1 MVNTIGNPISWTARV
16 LRTAGRDAGAVTR
29 EIGGHDTARPE
40 VCRIGVSDLREAL
53 RLGLRDFG
61 AMRTD
66 VLVLV
71 VLYPVIGFGLI
82 WVAWHRS
89 LLPLIFPLLSGFA
102 LVGPAAAVGLYEMS
116 RRREAGQEVSWADG
130 LSVLAS
136 PRFGAIFALALLH
149 LALFVVWLIAA
160 YIVFLATMGGAEA
173 AARPMFFT
181 EFLHKALTTV
191 EGWAMIGVG
200 VPLGFLF
207 ALAVLATSVVS
218 FPLLLDRSVGLPVAI
233 VTSFRVAWENPWT
246 ILLWG
251 AIVAVGL
258 VLALLPFLLGLAVV
272 LPVLGHATWH
282 LYRRAVVPA

>member
-1 MVNTIGNPISWTARV
+1 MANTIGNPISWTARV

-29 EIGGHDTARPE
+29 EIGGRETALPE
-40 VCRIGVSDLREAL
+40 VRKIGVSDLREAL
-53 RLGLRDFG
+53 RQGLDDFA

-82 WVAWHRS
+82 WMAWHRS

-102 LVGPAAAVGLYEMS
+102 LIGPAAAVGLYEMS
-116 RRREAGQEVSWADG
+116 RRRESGLKAGWADG

-149 LALFVVWLIAA
+149 VALFVVWLIAA
-160 YIVFLATMGGAEA
+160 YVVFLATMGGAEA
-173 AARPMFFT
+173 AAQPMFFT
-181 EFLHKALTTV
+181 DFLHKALTTV
-191 EGWAMIGVG
+191 DGWAMIGVG
-200 VPLGFLF
+200 VPLGFVF
-207 ALAVLATSVVS
+207 ALVVLATSVVS

-233 VTSFRVAWENPWT
+233 VTSLKVAWANPWT

-251 AIVAVGL
+251 AIVTVGL
-258 VLALLPFLLGLAVV
+258 VLALLPFLIGLAIV

-282 LYRRAVVPA
+282 LYRRAVV